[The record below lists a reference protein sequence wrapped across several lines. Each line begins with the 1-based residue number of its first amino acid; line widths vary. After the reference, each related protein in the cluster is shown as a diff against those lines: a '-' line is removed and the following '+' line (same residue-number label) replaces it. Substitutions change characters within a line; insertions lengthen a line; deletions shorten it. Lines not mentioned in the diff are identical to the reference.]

1 MICLVMGVTGS
12 GKSTVGRMLAE
23 RLGWVY
29 LEADDFHS
37 ASNKEKM
44 HKGIPLTEADRLPW
58 LEAMHQELQ
67 AQNAKGK
74 NVVLACS
81 ALREEYRRI
90 LMADLDVKLIYLR
103 GSRELIAER
112 LRQRTN
118 HFAGESILGRPVRRT
133 RRATRCDDCRHHRG
147 PRTNRRRNPARADL
161 RRERRGLHCQLS
173 ARAVAWKHVEP
184 LAGCTAFR
192 LRRTHEFAGGPAAQC
207 SGGFVR
213 RSRWAMPSSVNRD
226 SWYCRRKWP
235 RSYRR

>member
-118 HFAGESILGRPVRRT
+118 HFAGESILDDQFAVLEEPRDAMIVDITEDPAQIVEEIL
-133 RRATRCDDCRHHRG
+133 RALT
-147 PRTNRRRNPARADL
+147 
-161 RRERRGLHCQLS
+161 
-173 ARAVAWKHVEP
+173 
-184 LAGCTAFR
+184 
-192 LRRTHEFAGGPAAQC
+192 
-207 SGGFVR
+207 
-213 RSRWAMPSSVNRD
+213 
-226 SWYCRRKWP
+226 
-235 RSYRR
+235 